1 MFFHPYTLWTR
12 MQSVLNILEFDKV
25 SDTPIV
31 SRCPYFLGLKLK
43 LFYTLYLQF
52 YYRNTSSNNCEKKNF
67 AQVEEAAYNIRY
79 CILIT
84 NTKAPN
90 IPPQFP
96 D

>member
-1 MFFHPYTLWTR
+1 MLFFHPYTLWAR

-25 SDTPIV
+25 SDTPIL
-31 SRCPYFLGLKLK
+31 SSCQYFLGLKLK
-43 LFYTLYLQF
+43 LFYTLYLLF
-52 YYRNTSSNNCEKKNF
+52 YRNTSNKCEKKNF
-67 AQVEEAAYNIRY
+67 ALVEEADYNIRY
-79 CILIT
+79 CILIN